1 MSLDGRYIGAI
12 LDRNGLRPSRFYV
25 LKSKHLIMASEV
37 GVVDVDPSEVIQ
49 KGRLKPGRML
59 LADTLKKELTSDI
72 DIKNEI
78 CSNRPAREWLRK
90 LTTLEDLHE
99 IFKSDHPNFEEV
111 MSSSMNSKQVHQNG
125 PLRKNEMFLVEE
137 DRRLPLF
144 GYNIEMLSLL
154 LLPMI
159 KNK

>member
-1 MSLDGRYIGAI
+1 
-12 LDRNGLRPSRFYV
+12 
-25 LKSKHLIMASEV
+25 MASEV
-37 GVVDVDPSEVIQ
+37 GVVDVDPAEVIQ

-78 CSNRPAREWLRK
+78 CSNRPARDWLRK

-99 IFKSDHPNFEEV
+99 IFKSDNPNFEEV
-111 MSSSMNSKQVHQNG
+111 MSSSMSSK
-125 PLRKNEMFLVEE
+125 LRKNEMFLVEE
-137 DRRLPLF
+137 DRRLPMF